1 MSTAAVR
8 LITAEEFARMPQ
20 PPDGSRQELVQGVI
34 VTMPPAKSPHGA
46 CCSRIHLRL
55 GAFVEAN
62 KLGQVFINDTGFI
75 LERDPDTVRG
85 ADVSFWS
92 AERLPEIPE
101 GYITFPPDLAVE
113 VVSPGDHFARI
124 QRKVVHYLTKGIRLL
139 WVADP
144 QDRSVT
150 VYHPGELP
158 RILEENDT
166 LTGEGV
172 VPGFSCRVGD
182 LFP

>member
-1 MSTAAVR
+1 MSTATVR
-8 LITAEEFARMPQ
+8 LITAEEFAQMPQ
-20 PPDGSRQELVQGVI
+20 PLDGSRQELVQGVI
-34 VTMPPAKSPHGA
+34 VTMPPAKGPHGA
-46 CCSRIHLRL
+46 CCSRTHLRL

-75 LERDPDTVRG
+75 LDRNPDSVRG

-92 AERLPEIPE
+92 TERLPELPD
-101 GYITFPPDLAVE
+101 GYISVLPDLAVE

-124 QRKVVHYLTKGIRLL
+124 QRKVVHYMTKGMRLL

-150 VYHPGELP
+150 VYRPGQIP
-158 RILEENDT
+158 RILDENET
-166 LTGEGV
+166 LTGEDV
-172 VPGFSCRVGD
+172 VPGFSCRVGE